1 MCAAS
6 RVSQCVVTYV
16 YTLTFALLCKVV
28 YIHIAILFIVV
39 FSLTNYR
46 CIFYPPFRVYG
57 FLKLI
62 SIFQVRHLSHIQCKC
77 IPQCTY
83 CSYTPPHVQ
92 YCNVYVPMPEVQL
105 LLTNQQLCNE
115 CLDYVA
121 LPGLPCHVYRHSDGN
136 LACSSLHF

>member
-1 MCAAS
+1 MCS
-6 RVSQCVVTYV
+6 ISCKSMCSYLRIHTYICSSLQSGL
-16 YTLTFALLCKVV
+16 YTYC
-28 YIHIAILFIVV
+28 HIIVV